1 MKRIIN
7 MILLFIVIEITCM
20 ISNVSAAV
28 VELKTGTYNSSDG
41 HTIVVNADKT
51 VSYDGTYTLTLNEKD
66 RGSTITGKVGTNNKA
81 VTLYQLNDS
90 KIVSTSGHV
99 VYKHGGVNTYLYNYT
114 LFDVGSSTPVVLE
127 NSGIDLYRDGVK
139 INSYADFQSA
149 VDAANSGDTVKL
161 SKDINVTN
169 GAYITKNITIDGNGK
184 TINRETWANSLFV
197 TSREATLTIKNLT
210 IDAGADEFEIDY
222 SIAYPKVKDG
232 TLTNDP
238 LSNEALII
246 SQGVINTDE
255 VLFTNIY
262 TATSYAAAI
271 RIPSGSANIK
281 NTDFIH
287 NYGKSVGVAL
297 SIGSDFKVGETT
309 RPVKSVIVENS
320 NFLDNY
326 TVSGNGG
333 AVFAYNVDT
342 LKFTDCEFTR
352 NMASAYTA
360 GGGAVLIYR
369 SGVKPAETN
378 NLPYTQAYFD
388 NCIFEENYSG
398 NDGYA
403 IQNESAELYITNC
416 EFNRNVGLSSGSSVG
431 TVSCMAD
438 TAKKYKVLIKD
449 TSFEGNVMGA
459 SAFGDHGTLVDL
471 EMTNV
476 EMKNNTGSMSIL
488 LYASDAKF
496 NNVTF
501 ENEKVQTTV
510 LDVRPYVSETKYP
523 AYKPQKVYLNNVEF
537 INTDGPTDVLIRRNS
552 HNMTFNDATV
562 IIQDNVDANVDVWDN
577 NNLVVEGTLNGDIE
591 TDGATEKEKVV
602 VKDTGVVNGETTNH
616 DGTVVITLI
625 YPSDSGTSYMF
636 LYLEK
641 DRAYTEKELYMMHL
655 IGKDEKKLSYYT
667 AADMTETTAWNL
679 TPTANAKIYS
689 KFVDHTHAYSGNL
702 VAHGHGIYESCD
714 LCGYFG
720 KKLEIDIKDEILDNE
735 ADKAA
740 KTINELGINNNDFII
755 SYMRKNSDGS
765 WSNHE
770 GVPSKIGQYKVVL
783 TYNNLVAEKTYAIAE
798 APIEIPNTIDN
809 IGSLILMIIFGLIGL
824 GTVTGLFLKVRK
836 RL

>member
-7 MILLFIVIEITCM
+7 MILLFVVVGITCM

-28 VELKTGTYNSSDG
+28 VEQKAGTYTSSDG
-41 HTIVVNADKT
+41 HTLVVNADKT
-51 VSYDGTYTLTLNEKD
+51 VSYDSTYALTLNEKD
-66 RGSTITGKVGTNNKA
+66 RGSTITGKIGTDNKA
-81 VTLYQLNDS
+81 VIMYQLNDS
-90 KIVSTSGHV
+90 KIVSGNGHIT
-99 VYKHGGVNTYLYNYT
+99 YKHSGVATYLYTYT
-114 LFDVGSSTPVVLE
+114 VFSMDSTPVVLD
-127 NSGIDLYRDGVK
+127 NSGIELYRNGTKV
-139 INSYADFQSA
+139 NSYADFQSA
-149 VDAANSGDTVKL
+149 VDAATNGDTIKL
-161 SKDINVTN
+161 TKDINVTS
-169 GAYITKNITIDGNGK
+169 GAYVNKNLTIDGNGK

-197 TSREATLTIKNLT
+197 VDENSTLTVKNLT

-222 SIAYPKVKDG
+222 SISYPKVKDG

-238 LSNEALII
+238 ISNEALII
-246 SQGVINTDE
+246 SKGVINTDD

-262 TATSYAAAI
+262 TTTNYAAAI
-271 RIPSGSANIK
+271 RIIAGSANIK

-287 NYGKSVGVAL
+287 NYGKSGGMAL
-297 SIGSDFKVGETT
+297 SVFSDFKTGETI
-309 RPVKSVIVENS
+309 RPITNVIVENS
-320 NFLDNY
+320 KFIDNF

-333 AVFAYNVDT
+333 AVFAYNVDNI
-342 LKFTDCEFTR
+342 KFTNCEFTR

-369 SGVKPAETN
+369 SGVKPAETH

-403 IQNESAELYITNC
+403 IHNESAELYITNC

-438 TAKKYKVLIKD
+438 TAKKYTVLIKD
-449 TSFEGNVMGA
+449 SSFDGNVMGA
-459 SAFGDHGTLVDL
+459 SVFGDHGTLVDL

-476 EMKNNTGSMSIL
+476 EIKNNTGSMSIL

-689 KFVDHTHAYSGNL
+689 KFVDHIHAYSGNL

-740 KTINELGINNNDFII
+740 NVINELNVNSNDYTI
-755 SYMRKNSDGS
+755 SYMKKNNDGT

-783 TYNNLVAEKTYAIAE
+783 TYNNLVAEKVYAIAE

-809 IGSLILMIIFGLIGL
+809 IGSLILMLISSIIGL
-824 GTVTGLFLKVRK
+824 GVVIGVSLKARK
-836 RL
+836 SM

>member
-7 MILLFIVIEITCM
+7 MILLFVVVGITCM

-28 VELKTGTYNSSDG
+28 VEQKAGTYTSSDG
-41 HTIVVNADKT
+41 HTLVVNADKT
-51 VSYDGTYTLTLNEKD
+51 VSYDSTYALTLNEKD
-66 RGSTITGKVGTNNKA
+66 RGSTITGKIGTDNKA
-81 VTLYQLNDS
+81 VTMYQLNDS
-90 KIVSTSGHV
+90 KIVSGNGHIT
-99 VYKHGGVNTYLYNYT
+99 YKHGGVATYLYTYT
-114 LFDVGSSTPVVLE
+114 VFSMDSTPVVLD
-127 NSGIDLYRDGVK
+127 NSGIELYRNGTKV
-139 INSYADFQSA
+139 NSYANFQSA
-149 VDAANSGDTVKL
+149 VDAATNGDTIKL
-161 SKDINVTN
+161 TKDINVTS
-169 GAYITKNITIDGNGK
+169 GAYVNKNLTIDGNGK

-197 TSREATLTIKNLT
+197 VDENSTLTVKNLT

-222 SIAYPKVKDG
+222 SISYPAVKAG
-232 TLTNDP
+232 TLDNDP
-238 LSNEALII
+238 LSNEAIII
-246 SQGVINTDE
+246 SKGVINTDD

-262 TATSYAAAI
+262 TTTSYAAAI

-297 SIGSDFKVGETT
+297 SIGRDFKVGETT
-309 RPVKSVIVENS
+309 RSVTSVIVDNC
-320 NFLDNY
+320 NFSDNY

-342 LKFTDCEFTR
+342 IKFTNCEFTR

-369 SGVKPAETN
+369 SGVKPAETH

-438 TAKKYKVLIKD
+438 TAKKYTVLIKD
-449 TSFEGNVMGA
+449 SSFDGNVMGA
-459 SAFGDHGTLVDL
+459 SVFGDHGTLVDL

-476 EMKNNTGSMSIL
+476 EIKNNTGSMSIL
-488 LYASDAKF
+488 LYSADAKF

-501 ENEKVQTTV
+501 ENETVKTTV

-523 AYKPQKVYLNNVEF
+523 AYKPQKVYLNIVEF
-537 INTDGPTDVLIRRNS
+537 INTDGPTDMLIRRNS
-552 HNMTFNDATV
+552 HNMSFNDATV
-562 IIQDNVDANVDVWDN
+562 IIEDNVVGNVDIWDN
-577 NNLVVEGTLNGDIE
+577 NNLVVEGTLDGNVQ
-591 TDGATEKEKVV
+591 TDGTTEKEKVV
-602 VKDTGVVNGETTNH
+602 IKENGEVTGKTSYN
-616 DGTVVITLI
+616 DGTVTITLS
-625 YPSDSGTSYMF
+625 YPNGDGTSYMF

-641 DRAYTEKELYMMHL
+641 DKNYTEKELYMMHL
-655 IGKDEKKLSYYT
+655 IGADDKKLSYYT
-667 AADMTETTAWNL
+667 AADMTETTAWDL
-679 TPTANAKIYS
+679 KPTANATIYS
-689 KFVDHTHAYSGNL
+689 KFVDHTHTYSGSL

-720 KKLEIDIKDEILDNE
+720 KKLELSIKDEILDNE
-735 ADKAA
+735 TNKAA
-740 KTINELGINNNDFII
+740 KIINELGIKDSDYIV
-755 SYMRKNSDGS
+755 SYMKKNSDGT

-770 GVPSKIGQYKVVL
+770 GVPSKIGQYKVLL
-783 TYNNLVAEKTYAIAE
+783 TYNNLVAEKIYAIAE
-798 APIEIPNTIDN
+798 GPIEIPNTFDK
-809 IGSLILMIIFGLIGL
+809 IGNMICMLILGLFGL
-824 GTVTGLFLKVRK
+824 GTVIRVYSKVK
-836 RL
+836 VNN

>member
-7 MILLFIVIEITCM
+7 MILLFIVIGITCM

-51 VSYDGTYTLTLNEKD
+51 VFYDGTYTLTLNEKD

-114 LFDVGSSTPVVLE
+114 LFDIGSTPVVLE

-149 VDAANSGDTVKL
+149 VDAANSGDTIKL

-197 TSREATLTIKNLT
+197 TSKEATLTIKNLT

-246 SQGVINTDE
+246 SQGVINTNE

-271 RIPSGSANIK
+271 RIPSGSASIK

-287 NYGKSVGVAL
+287 NYGKSVGIGL

-616 DGTVVITLI
+616 EGTVVITLI

-809 IGSLILMIIFGLIGL
+809 IGSLILMIIVGLIGL
-824 GTVTGLFLKVRK
+824 GTVTGVFLKVRK

>member
-1 MKRIIN
+1 MKKIIN
-7 MILLFIVIEITCM
+7 IILLFVVIGVTCM
-20 ISNVSAAV
+20 IGNVSAAV
-28 VELKTGTYNSSDG
+28 VELKSGTYTSSDG

-51 VSYDGTYTLTLNEKD
+51 VSYDGAYTLTLNEKD
-66 RGSTITGKVGTNNKA
+66 RGSTITGKIGTNNKA

-90 KIVSTSGHV
+90 KIVSANGHIT
-99 VYKHGGVNTYLYNYT
+99 YKHGGVDTYLFGYT
-114 LFDVGSSTPVVLE
+114 VFSIDSTPVVLE

-149 VDAANSGDTVKL
+149 VDAATNGDTIKL
-161 SKDINVTN
+161 TKDINVTS
-169 GAYITKNITIDGNGK
+169 GAYVNKNLTIDGNGK

-197 TSREATLTIKNLT
+197 VDENSTLTVKNLT

-222 SIAYPKVKDG
+222 SISYPKVKDG
-232 TLTNDP
+232 TLTNNP
-238 LSNEALII
+238 ISNEALII
-246 SQGVINTDE
+246 SKGVINTDD

-262 TATSYAAAI
+262 TTTNYAAAI

-297 SIGSDFKVGETT
+297 SIGRDFKVGETT
-309 RPVKSVIVENS
+309 RSVTSVIVENS
-320 NFLDNY
+320 NFSDNY

-333 AVFAYNVDT
+333 AVFAYNLDT

-369 SGVKPAETN
+369 SGVKPAETH

-431 TVSCMAD
+431 TVSSMAD

-449 TSFEGNVMGA
+449 SSFDGNVMGA
-459 SAFGDHGTLVDL
+459 SVFGDHGTLVDL

-476 EMKNNTGSMSIL
+476 EIKNNTGSMSIL
-488 LYASDAKF
+488 LYSADAKF

-501 ENEKVQTTV
+501 ENETVKTTV

-537 INTDGPTDVLIRRNS
+537 INTDGPTDILIRRNS
-552 HNMTFNDATV
+552 HNMSFNDATV
-562 IIQDNVDANVDVWDN
+562 IIEDNVDANVDVWDN
-577 NNLVVEGTLNGDIE
+577 NNLVVEGTLDGNVK
-591 TDGATEKEKVV
+591 TDGITEKEKVV
-602 VKDTGVVNGETTNH
+602 IKENGEVTGKTTYN
-616 DGTVVITLI
+616 DGKVTITLS
-625 YPSDSGTSYMF
+625 YPNGDRTSYMF

-641 DRAYTEKELYMMHL
+641 DKTYTEKELYMMHL
-655 IGKDEKKLSYYT
+655 IGADDKKLSYYT

-679 TPTANAKIYS
+679 TPTGNATIYS

-702 VAHGHGIYESCD
+702 DAHEHGIYESCD

-740 KTINELGINNNDFII
+740 KIINELGIKDSDYIV
-755 SYMRKNSDGS
+755 SYMKKNSDDS

-770 GVPSKIGQYKVVL
+770 GVPSKVGQYKVVL
-783 TYNNLVAEKTYAIAE
+783 TYNNLVAEKTYVIAE
-798 APIEIPNTIDN
+798 GPVNIPNTFDG
-809 IGSLILMIIFGLIGL
+809 IGNLVLMVILSVIGL
-824 GTVTGLFLKVRK
+824 GTVIGVSFKIRK
-836 RL
+836 SI

>member
-7 MILLFIVIEITCM
+7 MILLFVVVGITCM

-28 VELKTGTYNSSDG
+28 VEQKAGTYTSSDG
-41 HTIVVNADKT
+41 HTLVVNADKT
-51 VSYDGTYTLTLNEKD
+51 VSYDSTYALTLNEKD
-66 RGSTITGKVGTNNKA
+66 RGSTITGKIGTDNKA
-81 VTLYQLNDS
+81 VTMYQLNDS
-90 KIVSTSGHV
+90 KIVSGNGHIT
-99 VYKHGGVNTYLYNYT
+99 YKHGGVATYLYTYT
-114 LFDVGSSTPVVLE
+114 VFSMDSTPVVLD
-127 NSGIDLYRDGVK
+127 NSGIELYRNGTKV
-139 INSYADFQSA
+139 NSYANFQSA
-149 VDAANSGDTVKL
+149 VDAATNGDTIKL
-161 SKDINVTN
+161 TKDINVTS
-169 GAYITKNITIDGNGK
+169 GAYVNKNLTIDGNGK

-197 TSREATLTIKNLT
+197 VDENSTLTVKNLT

-222 SIAYPKVKDG
+222 SISYPAVKAG
-232 TLTNDP
+232 TLDNDP
-238 LSNEALII
+238 LSNEAIII
-246 SQGVINTDE
+246 SKGVINTDD

-262 TATSYAAAI
+262 TTTSYAAAI

-297 SIGSDFKVGETT
+297 SIGRDFKVGETT
-309 RPVKSVIVENS
+309 RSVTSVIVDNC
-320 NFLDNY
+320 NFSDNY

-342 LKFTDCEFTR
+342 IKFTNCEFTR

-369 SGVKPAETN
+369 SGVKPAETH

-438 TAKKYKVLIKD
+438 TAKKYTVLIKD
-449 TSFEGNVMGA
+449 SSFDGNVMGA
-459 SAFGDHGTLVDL
+459 SVFGDHGTLVDL

-476 EMKNNTGSMSIL
+476 EIKNNTGSMSIL
-488 LYASDAKF
+488 LYSADAKF

-501 ENEKVQTTV
+501 ENETVKTTV

-537 INTDGPTDVLIRRNS
+537 INTDGPTDMLIRRNS
-552 HNMTFNDATV
+552 HNMSFNDATV
-562 IIQDNVDANVDVWDN
+562 IIEDNVVGNVDIWDN
-577 NNLVVEGTLNGDIE
+577 NNLVVEGTLDGNVQ
-591 TDGATEKEKVV
+591 TDGTTEKEKVV
-602 VKDTGVVNGETTNH
+602 IKENGEVTGKTSYN
-616 DGTVVITLI
+616 DGTVTITLS
-625 YPSDSGTSYMF
+625 YPNGDGTSYMF

-641 DRAYTEKELYMMHL
+641 DKNYTEKELYMMHL
-655 IGKDEKKLSYYT
+655 IGADDKKLSYYT
-667 AADMTETTAWNL
+667 AADMTETTAWDL
-679 TPTANAKIYS
+679 KPTANATIYS
-689 KFVDHTHAYSGNL
+689 KFVDHTHTYSGSL

-720 KKLEIDIKDEILDNE
+720 KKLELSIKDEILDNE
-735 ADKAA
+735 TNKAA
-740 KTINELGINNNDFII
+740 KIINELGIKDSDYIV
-755 SYMRKNSDGS
+755 SYMKKNSDGT

-770 GVPSKIGQYKVVL
+770 GVPSKIGQYKVLL
-783 TYNNLVAEKTYAIAE
+783 TYNNLVAEKIYAIAE
-798 APIEIPNTIDN
+798 GPIEIPNTFDK
-809 IGSLILMIIFGLIGL
+809 IGNMICMLILGLFGLGVVIG
-824 GTVTGLFLKVRK
+824 VSLKARK
-836 RL
+836 SM

>member
-7 MILLFIVIEITCM
+7 MILLFVVVGITCM

-28 VELKTGTYNSSDG
+28 VEQKVGTYTSSDG
-41 HTIVVNADKT
+41 HTLVVNADKT
-51 VSYDGTYTLTLNEKD
+51 VSYDSTYALTLNEKD
-66 RGSTITGKVGTNNKA
+66 RGSTITGKIGTDNKA
-81 VTLYQLNDS
+81 VTMYQLNDS
-90 KIVSTSGHV
+90 KIVSGNGHIT
-99 VYKHGGVNTYLYNYT
+99 YKHGGVATYLYNYT
-114 LFDVGSSTPVVLE
+114 VFSIDSTPVVLD
-127 NSGIDLYRDGVK
+127 NSGIELYRNGTKV
-139 INSYADFQSA
+139 NSYADFQSA
-149 VDAANSGDTVKL
+149 VDAATNGDTIKL
-161 SKDINVTN
+161 TKDINVTS
-169 GAYITKNITIDGNGK
+169 GAFVNKNITIDGNGK

-197 TSREATLTIKNLT
+197 VDENATLTVKNLT

-222 SIAYPKVKDG
+222 SISYPKVKDG

-238 LSNEALII
+238 ISNEALII
-246 SQGVINTDE
+246 SKGVINTDD

-262 TATSYAAAI
+262 TTTNYAAAI

-287 NYGKSVGVAL
+287 NYGKSVGVAV
-297 SIGSDFKVGETT
+297 SIGRDFKVGETT
-309 RPVKSVIVENS
+309 RSVTSVIVDNC
-320 NFLDNY
+320 NFSDNY

-333 AVFAYNVDT
+333 AVFAYNLDT
-342 LKFTDCEFTR
+342 IKFTNCEFTR

-369 SGVKPAETN
+369 SGVKPAETH

-459 SAFGDHGTLVDL
+459 SVFGDHGTLVDL

-476 EMKNNTGSMSIL
+476 EIKNNTGSMSIL

-537 INTDGPTDVLIRRNS
+537 INTDGPTDILIRRNS
-552 HNMTFNDATV
+552 HNMSFNDATV
-562 IIQDNVDANVDVWDN
+562 IIEDNVVGNVDIWDN
-577 NNLVVEGTLNGDIE
+577 NNLVVEGTLDGNVK
-591 TDGATEKEKVV
+591 TDGTTEKEKVV
-602 VKDTGVVNGETTNH
+602 IKENGEVTGKTTYNK
-616 DGTVVITLI
+616 GKVTITLK
-625 YPSDSGTSYMF
+625 YPNGSSTSTMF

-641 DRAYTEKELYMMHL
+641 DKTYTEKELYMMHL
-655 IGKDEKKLSYYT
+655 IGEDDKKLSYYT
-667 AADMTETTAWNL
+667 ASDMTETTAWNL
-679 TPTANAKIYS
+679 TPTGNATIYS

-702 VAHGHGIYESCD
+702 DAHEHGIYESCD

-740 KTINELGINNNDFII
+740 NVINELNVNSNDYTI
-755 SYMRKNSDGS
+755 SYMKKNNDGT

-770 GVPSKIGQYKVVL
+770 GVPSKIGEYKVVL
-783 TYNNLVAEKTYAIAE
+783 TYNNLVAEKVYAIAE

-809 IGSLILMIIFGLIGL
+809 IGSLILMLISSIIGL
-824 GTVTGLFLKVRK
+824 GVVIGVSLKARK
-836 RL
+836 SM

>member
-510 LDVRPYVSETKYP
+510 LDVRPYGSETKYT

-809 IGSLILMIIFGLIGL
+809 IGSLILMIIVGLIGL
-824 GTVTGLFLKVRK
+824 GTVTGVFLKVRK

>member
-7 MILLFIVIEITCM
+7 MILLFVVVGITCM

-28 VELKTGTYNSSDG
+28 VEQKAGTYTSSDG
-41 HTIVVNADKT
+41 HTLVVNADKT
-51 VSYDGTYTLTLNEKD
+51 VSYDSTYALTLNEKD
-66 RGSTITGKVGTNNKA
+66 RGSTITGKIGTDNKA
-81 VTLYQLNDS
+81 VTMYQLNDS
-90 KIVSTSGHV
+90 KIVSGNGHIT
-99 VYKHGGVNTYLYNYT
+99 YKHGGVATYLYTYT
-114 LFDVGSSTPVVLE
+114 VFSMDSTPVVLD
-127 NSGIDLYRDGVK
+127 NSGIELYRNGTKV
-139 INSYADFQSA
+139 NSYANFQSA
-149 VDAANSGDTVKL
+149 VDAATNGDTIKL
-161 SKDINVTN
+161 TKDINVTS
-169 GAYITKNITIDGNGK
+169 GAYVNKNLTIDGNGK

-197 TSREATLTIKNLT
+197 VDENSTLTVKNLT

-222 SIAYPKVKDG
+222 SISYPAVKAG
-232 TLTNDP
+232 TLDNDP
-238 LSNEALII
+238 LSNEAIII
-246 SQGVINTDE
+246 SKGVINTDD

-262 TATSYAAAI
+262 TTTSYAGAI
-271 RIPSGSANIK
+271 RIIAGSANIK

-287 NYGKSVGVAL
+287 NYGKSGGMAL
-297 SIGSDFKVGETT
+297 SVFSDFKTGETI
-309 RPVKSVIVENS
+309 RPITNVIVENS
-320 NFLDNY
+320 KFIDNF

-342 LKFTDCEFTR
+342 IKFTNCEFTR

-416 EFNRNVGLSSGSSVG
+416 EFNRNIGLNPGSSVG

-449 TSFEGNVMGA
+449 SSFDGNVMGA
-459 SAFGDHGTLVDL
+459 SVFGDHGTLVDL

-476 EMKNNTGSMSIL
+476 EIKNNTGSMSIL
-488 LYASDAKF
+488 LYSADAKF

-501 ENEKVQTTV
+501 ENETVKTTV

-537 INTDGPTDVLIRRNS
+537 INTDGPTDMLIRRNS
-552 HNMTFNDATV
+552 HNMSFNDATV
-562 IIQDNVDANVDVWDN
+562 IIEDNVVGNVDIWDN
-577 NNLVVEGTLNGDIE
+577 NNLVVEGTLDGNVQ
-591 TDGATEKEKVV
+591 TDGTTEKEKVV
-602 VKDTGVVNGETTNH
+602 IKENGEVTGKTSYN
-616 DGTVVITLI
+616 DGTVTITLS
-625 YPSDSGTSYMF
+625 YPNGDGTSYMF

-641 DRAYTEKELYMMHL
+641 DKNYTEKELYMMHL
-655 IGKDEKKLSYYT
+655 IGADDKKLSYYT
-667 AADMTETTAWNL
+667 AADMTETTAWDL
-679 TPTANAKIYS
+679 KPTANATIYS
-689 KFVDHTHAYSGNL
+689 KFVDHTHTYSGSL

-720 KKLEIDIKDEILDNE
+720 KKLELSIKDEILDNE
-735 ADKAA
+735 ANTAA
-740 KTINELGINNNDFII
+740 KIINELGISENDYIV
-755 SYMRKNSDGS
+755 SYMKKNSDGT

-770 GVPSKIGQYKVVL
+770 GVPSKIGQYKVLL
-783 TYNNLVAEKTYAIAE
+783 TYNNLVAEKIYAIAE
-798 APIEIPNTIDN
+798 GPIEIPNTFDK
-809 IGSLILMIIFGLIGL
+809 IGNMICMLILGLFGL
-824 GTVTGLFLKVRK
+824 GTVIRVYSKVK
-836 RL
+836 VNN